1 MLVDDDKNLIKV
13 FISDDHAI
21 IREGLRLLLESRLDI
36 KVIGEAENGRETVI
50 NVQGLR
56 PDIVILDIAMPELN
70 GIEATRL
77 IKKRCSHTEVI
88 ILSMYASMEVIFQ
101 AFRAGALG
109 YILKESV
116 GAEIINAVSAVNR
129 GVRYISKKIDEIM
142 VENYINKRLKL
153 DRVSPFESL
162 SYREREVLQLVVEG
176 KSSVEIAKSLSLSPK
191 TVETYRSRLMHKLGI
206 KDLPSLVKF
215 AVQHGLT
222 TPD

>member
-50 NVQGLR
+50 NVQELR

-77 IKKRCSHTEVI
+77 IKKGCHHTEVI

-116 GAEIINAVSAVNR
+116 GAEIINAVYAVNR
-129 GVRYISKKIDEIM
+129 GGRYISKKIDEIM
-142 VENYINKRLKL
+142 FENYVNKRLKL
-153 DRVSPFESL
+153 DKTSPFESL

-176 KSSVEIAKSLSLSPK
+176 KSSIEIAKSLSLSPK